1 MKTKLFASALIA
13 ASAFASA
20 SLAITPVFPINP
32 QILQPLQPVLP
43 PLFICPDLAV
53 SVSYAPGS
61 MMGNLR
67 ATIRVTNTSPT
78 NFHSTAGL
86 QRVHVQRSSGF
97 GVVET
102 LNLNFTNLA
111 HGATREWHID
121 RPMNGAPLT
130 IDAALQV
137 SPAAYSDAN
146 LFNNECNAS
155 NNTVHAQ
162 S

>member
-1 MKTKLFASALIA
+1 MKTKLFASALVA
-13 ASAFASA
+13 ATAFASA
-20 SLAITPVFPINP
+20 TLAITPVFPVNP

-43 PLFICPDLAV
+43 PLIICPDLAV
-53 SVSYAPGS
+53 SVSYGPGAT
-61 MMGNLR
+61 MGNLR

-78 NFHSTAGL
+78 NYQSSAGL

-111 HGATREWHID
+111 HGATREWTID
-121 RPMNGAPLT
+121 RPLNGAPLT

-137 SPAAYSDAN
+137 SPAVYADAN
-146 LFNNECNAS
+146 PFNNECNAG
-155 NNTVHAQ
+155 NNTVHA
-162 S
+162 SS